1 LGLAVPL
8 SRFTPRGRH
17 GSAFYV
23 RPRTTP
29 FENMKTKLAKLVVI
43 IIAVICVSFSA
54 RSQTSSNGLNVS
66 AKASFLAD
74 TNAPQLFLTVHL
86 LNTTNHDIVV
96 LTKGLQYD
104 FSEISEIGAPHT
116 NQKSWT
122 VGYNQPGV
130 TYQGHLV
137 VPSLQDLSPV
147 TIKPNEEA
155 IITHLVDDSDPLDGI
170 TKDTQITI
178 TYAISPDWASRF
190 GTWSGSATS
199 KPFEV
204 SIKKK

>member
-1 LGLAVPL
+1 
-8 SRFTPRGRH
+8 
-17 GSAFYV
+17 
-23 RPRTTP
+23 
-29 FENMKTKLAKLVVI
+29 MKTQIVKLVII
-43 IIAVICVSFSA
+43 IIAVACVSFSA
-54 RSQTSSNGLNVS
+54 RSQTNSNGLTIS
-66 AKASFLAD
+66 AQASFLAD

-104 FSEISEIGAPHT
+104 FSEISEIGAPHM

-137 VPSLQDLSPV
+137 VPPLQDLAPV

-155 IITHLVDDSDPLDGI
+155 IVTKLVDDSDPLQDI

-190 GTWSGSATS
+190 GTWSGSAIS

-204 SIKKK
+204 SVKKK